1 MATELSLISENRP
14 PSASVGGP
22 ITSALTPPQY
32 MSIPARKTSVSAPS
46 SRTPRK
52 NVLYVSCCSGLPRR
66 RRSPPRRRRRR
77 RESRR
82 CGRRQGLLTSDLHAV
97 PQNVDPTHAAC
108 RTLRSH
114 PRGFQRH
121 SMQYPAKEFRRIY
134 LPKLFG
140 KSGWVPNQGLRKPPR
155 GVERAQNSRFLPPKW
170 NFRGTFGYCP
180 NSFSTHSGE

>member
-1 MATELSLISENRP
+1 MLR
-14 PSASVGGP
+14 SARHRSADLAAGCFGTH
-22 ITSALTPPQY
+22 TSALTPPQY

-52 NVLYVSCCSGLPRR
+52 NVLYVSVLFG
-66 RRSPPRRRRRR
+66 SP
-77 RESRR
+77 ETKTVSTAKASKTSRKPPMWSAS
-82 CGRRQGLLTSDLHAV
+82 GLLTSDLHAV
-97 PQNVDPTHAAC
+97 PQYVDPTHAAC